1 MVTPAHGVERGA
13 GEPASRGQQ
22 KAGDGSAR
30 NVQPGG
36 ERWPRAAGVE
46 VAGVRSR
53 THLPDARSSAASTGA
68 ARAPPLPRD
77 SVPAAAGAPGPES
90 HGRYRGGQSGDRP
103 RARGGV
109 HRGRWEGNSSLQLPQ
124 RQPTALPGNSIAP
137 ASVRCSR
144 AFARSSPKAAAG
156 FPAATLRPLRT
167 GAPPSCWRR
176 EAYSAHARW
185 ARRAGVPL
193 FGAEGLDCA
202 AAAAGAL
209 PLRFG

>member
-1 MVTPAHGVERGA
+1 M
-13 GEPASRGQQ
+13 
-22 KAGDGSAR
+22 
-30 NVQPGG
+30 
-36 ERWPRAAGVE
+36 
-46 VAGVRSR
+46 RSR
-53 THLPDARSSAASTGA
+53 THLPDARSAAASTGA

-144 AFARSSPKAAAG
+144 ALARSSPKAAAG

-167 GAPPSCWRR
+167 GPSPSCWRR
-176 EAYSAHARW
+176 EACSAHARW

-193 FGAEGLDCA
+193 FGAEGLNCA

-209 PLRFG
+209 SLRFG